1 MNSMTMKWMIQYFI
15 LVLQIVCRLRA
26 QKNYGMRWKK
36 VHGSLL
42 LLWTADGV
50 VFPGRTGGRK
60 RCFSFRQEAE
70 KVAGKMR
77 VGMIY
82 SKHMIAAC
90 S

>member
-1 MNSMTMKWMIQYFI
+1 
-15 LVLQIVCRLRA
+15 
-26 QKNYGMRWKK
+26 MRWKK
-36 VHGSLL
+36 VHGSLRL
-42 LLWTADGV
+42 LGAADGV

-60 RCFSFRQEAE
+60 WCVSFRQEAE
-70 KVAGKMR
+70 KVAGEIR